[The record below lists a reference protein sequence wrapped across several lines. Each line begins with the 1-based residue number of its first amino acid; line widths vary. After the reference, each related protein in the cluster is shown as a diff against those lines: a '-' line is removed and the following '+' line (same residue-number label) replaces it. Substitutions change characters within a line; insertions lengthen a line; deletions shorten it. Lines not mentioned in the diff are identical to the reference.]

1 MAQHFYMARQL
12 QISMQTK
19 SQMHDP
25 GTIPT
30 MVNASMNEQYPSDFD
45 DNGHPQSNN
54 SKQALTPDL
63 LIDDSH
69 MVTMQDQD
77 GTTIMTETNLPQF
90 LRDVS
95 RPRQKAND
103 SVLVDESANFEVQR
117 VSNSNQNLDGSS
129 IESVTKSKE
138 LADRAHDTS
147 KPGAL
152 GSQPARVLDPEQQ
165 VKQSCRENSKIN
177 IIRQRTQQ
185 GRRQR
190 PSASSM
196 EHAAPIS
203 ASEYRLK
210 SKDGNKRMKAVN

>member
-25 GTIPT
+25 ETVPT
-30 MVNASMNEQYPSDFD
+30 MVNASMNEPYPSDFD
-45 DNGHPQSNN
+45 DNGNLQSNN

-63 LIDDSH
+63 LIDDSNI
-69 MVTMQDQD
+69 VTMQDQD

-117 VSNSNQNLDGSS
+117 ISNSNQNLDGSS
-129 IESVTKSKE
+129 IGSVTRSKE
-138 LADRAHDTS
+138 LPD
-147 KPGAL
+147 
-152 GSQPARVLDPEQQ
+152 
-165 VKQSCRENSKIN
+165 
-177 IIRQRTQQ
+177 
-185 GRRQR
+185 
-190 PSASSM
+190 
-196 EHAAPIS
+196 
-203 ASEYRLK
+203 
-210 SKDGNKRMKAVN
+210 